1 MQLKTV
7 YVTVGTTKFDGLIE
21 TMKSPSVLDAL
32 QSRGCQKLILQHGNS
47 AALHSEEMKRI
58 QESHGIQIEQYKFRP
73 NIGDIKAADLVI
85 GHAGAGTCMDILN
98 NKKPG
103 LIVVNDELMDNHQLE
118 LAKQLATENYL
129 YYCRVSQ
136 LEKELTKL
144 DFSKLKPYEPA
155 IANMQKFVNSLNEL
169 IKAK

>member
-1 MQLKTV
+1 MQLTTV
-7 YVTVGTTKFDGLIE
+7 YVTVGTTRFNALIR

-47 AALHSEEMKRI
+47 AALHSEDVKGILLR
-58 QESHGIQIEQYKFRP
+58 HGIQIEQYKFRP
-73 NIGDIKAADLVI
+73 NIEDIRSADLVI

-118 LAKQLATENYL
+118 LAQQLATEKYL

-136 LEKELTKL
+136 LANKLTTL
-144 DFSKLKPYEPA
+144 DFLQLLPYEPA
-155 IANMQKFVNSLNEL
+155 KENMQTFVNALNDL